1 MAKLG
6 KNSAIAYI
14 ARLLSFL
21 SDVEE
26 PIAVAGRL
34 VARFGNVDSVVSAD
48 IEELWE
54 IDGLNDSAAAL
65 LRSVGALASRR
76 ATEEFALGVE
86 HTEEEICEHL
96 IGLYIAV
103 PRETIYMLVLD
114 DENRVVAVENMGVG
128 TVGASE
134 VYPRKLL
141 EVAIK
146 NKAKSVILAHNH
158 PHGGP
163 TASDDDIEGT
173 KRLISLFANAGIVL
187 TAHYIVSGRRV
198 KAVGTEE
205 KKK

>member
-6 KNSAIAYI
+6 KNSATAYI

-21 SDVEE
+21 PDVEE
-26 PIAVAGRL
+26 PIAVAERL
-34 VARFGNVDSVVSAD
+34 VARFGNVDAVVGAGV
-48 IEELWE
+48 EELWE
-54 IDGLNDSAAAL
+54 IDGLSDSAAAL
-65 LRSVGALASRR
+65 LRSTGALASRR
-76 ATEEFALGVE
+76 VTEDFELGVE

-103 PRETIYMLVLD
+103 PQETVYMLVCD
-114 DENRVVAVENMGVG
+114 DENRIIAVENMGEG

-146 NKAKSVILAHNH
+146 NRAKSIILAHNH

-187 TAHYIVSGRRV
+187 KVHYIVSGRNI
-198 KAVGTEE
+198 KAVETEE

>member
-1 MAKLG
+1 MAELG
-6 KNSAIAYI
+6 KNSTTAYI

-21 SDVEE
+21 PDVAD
-26 PIAVAGRL
+26 PVSVAKRL
-34 VARFGNVDSVVSAD
+34 VARFGNVDSVVGAEV
-48 IEELWE
+48 EELWE
-54 IDGLNDSAAAL
+54 IDGLSDSAAAL

-76 ATEEFALGVE
+76 VTEDFELGVE
-86 HTEEEICEHL
+86 HTEEQICEHL

-103 PRETIYMLVLD
+103 PRETVYMLALD
-114 DENRVVAVENMGVG
+114 DKNRVVAVENMGEG

-163 TASDDDIEGT
+163 TASDDDVEGT
-173 KRLISLFANAGIVL
+173 KRLISLFANAGIQLAV
-187 TAHYIVSGRRV
+187 HYVVSGRKI
-198 KAVGTEE
+198 KAVQTEE
-205 KKK
+205 KAK